1 MPLAH
6 PLAVNA
12 LTLDGRDGATLSA
25 SWSWAPALIG
35 EAEVRALAQGWFEAL
50 EALVRHAAQ
59 PGAGGRTPSDL
70 PLVSLSQAEI
80 ERLERAYARI
90 EDILPLSPLQEGLLF
105 HALYAAQG
113 PDVYTTQLQLNLQG
127 RLDEATLKSAVQAL
141 LQRHAS
147 LRAGFQ
153 HENLSRPV
161 QIIVSSP
168 ELPWRSLDLSALDAA
183 SRDARLEEIVA
194 QERAEHFDLA
204 TPPLI
209 RFTLIRLSRGGAP
222 ASSHQPSHPDG
233 RLVDAGA
240 DPGAAGALCQ
250 SGRWRIAAA
259 GDALSRLSALDCGAG
274 SLCGARGLARG
285 LGGA

>member
-1 MPLAH
+1 MH
-6 PLAVNA
+6 V
-12 LTLDGRDGATLSA
+12 
-25 SWSWAPALIG
+25 
-35 EAEVRALAQGWFEAL
+35 
-50 EALVRHAAQ
+50 
-59 PGAGGRTPSDL
+59 
-70 PLVSLSQAEI
+70 
-80 ERLERAYARI
+80 

-161 QIIVSSP
+161 QIIVASP

-183 SRDARLEEIVA
+183 SRNARLEEIVA

-209 RFTLIRLSRGGAP
+209 RFTLIRLSRGRAP
-222 ASSHQPSHPDG
+222 AASHQPPHPDG

-240 DPGAAGALCQ
+240 DPRTAGALCQ
-250 SGRWRIAAA
+250 PGRRRIAAA

-274 SLCGARGLARG
+274 SLCGAYGLA
-285 LGGA
+285 